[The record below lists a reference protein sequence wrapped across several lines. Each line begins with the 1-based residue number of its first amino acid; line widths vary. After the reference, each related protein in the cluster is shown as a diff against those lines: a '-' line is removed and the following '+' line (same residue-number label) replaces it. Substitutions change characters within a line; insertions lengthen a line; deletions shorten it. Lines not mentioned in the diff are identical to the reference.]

1 MPVIVNSIQE
11 MVSPRSVREKRNA
24 LLAETDYW
32 CLNDHATTQEQLDYR
47 QALRDIPQQSGFPN
61 VTWPTKPE

>member
-32 CLNDHATTQEQLDYR
+32 CLSDHNVTQEQLDYR
-47 QALRDIPQQSGFPN
+47 QALRDVPQQAEFPN